1 LRSHVNNNDTA
12 KNVHRAKLLDRRA
25 IPLTPGDIPVRA
37 DVFIHNLDAF
47 TLEALR
53 RAVTQGLT
61 PSGLDF
67 TGDDD
72 SIAILRFTRARAGEA
87 EEREAPLAAQGESF
101 EHGTEGLLTKRSVR
115 KWIKPSVYGGAR

>member
-1 LRSHVNNNDTA
+1 MR
-12 KNVHRAKLLDRRA
+12 RAKLLDGRA
-25 IPLTPGDIPVRA
+25 APLTAGDIPVA
-37 DVFIHNLDAF
+37 TDVFLHDLSPF
-47 TLEALR
+47 TLQILR
-53 RAVTQGLT
+53 RAIEQGLL

-67 TGDDD
+67 GWDDD